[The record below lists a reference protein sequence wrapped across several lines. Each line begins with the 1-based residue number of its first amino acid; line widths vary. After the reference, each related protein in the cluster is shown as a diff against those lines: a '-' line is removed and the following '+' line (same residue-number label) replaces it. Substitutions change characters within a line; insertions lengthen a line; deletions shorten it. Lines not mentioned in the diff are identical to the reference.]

1 MMNLREIAASIPNYE
16 YFLTVDE
23 MRAST
28 AQLHAEFPDI
38 TNVRFVGATRED
50 DPLELLSIHHEDG
63 LPNAFL
69 FGAPEPNE
77 PIGCMAI
84 EFLARRLC
92 EDENLRAA
100 LGYNWH
106 FIKCIDAD
114 GTRLNEGWFRGPFH
128 LRHYH
133 RNFYR
138 PRTQEQVESTF
149 PIDYKTLQFDQPLP
163 ETQAL
168 MRCIDE
174 LQPRFLF
181 SLHNAEFGG
190 VFYYINEEFP
200 SLYPLFHEIPTWFD
214 LHLEHGEPE
223 MPFAIE
229 YAPAIF
235 QMPSVR
241 DMYDFLEEQTGQD
254 PVSLIQQGGS
264 SMEYSERYGT
274 KALVVE
280 MPYWD
285 DPRVSDL
292 SESTLT
298 RRDAVIE
305 SAHRIMATCDWLSE
319 QMDQAAPHLRLDT
332 PLRRAAIDSNTIVK
346 RWSAGRI
353 HWVESAPEADDPATV
368 AELFSNQ
375 VSWASYA
382 QRGRAM
388 WLRTLESEFAAGNDS
403 PIILEALDAAES
415 EFEARATDL
424 EAASEYRIIPI
435 RSLIGVQICAGL
447 AAAQQWR

>member
-1 MMNLREIAASIPNYE
+1 MILKEIAASIPNYE

-28 AQLHAEFPDI
+28 AHLHAEFPNI
-38 TNVRFVGATRED
+38 TSVRIVGTTRED
-50 DPLELLSIHHEDG
+50 DPLDLLSIRHGDG

-69 FGAPEPNE
+69 FGAPHPNE
-77 PIGCMAI
+77 PIGCMVI

-92 EDENLRAA
+92 EDENLRAT

-138 PRTQEQVESTF
+138 PRMQEQVEWTF
-149 PIDYKTLQFDQPLP
+149 PVNYKTLHFDQPLP
-163 ETQAL
+163 ETRAL

-174 LQPRFLF
+174 LQPQFLF

-190 VFYYINEEFP
+190 VFYYINEESPF
-200 SLYPLFHEIPTWFD
+200 LYPLFHEIPTWFD

-241 DMYDFLEEQTGQD
+241 DMYDFLEQQTGQD
-254 PVSLIQQGGS
+254 PVSMIQHGGS
-264 SMEYSERYGT
+264 SMEYSQRYDT
-274 KALVVE
+274 KSLIVE

-285 DPRVSDL
+285 DQRVSDL
-292 SESTLT
+292 SKTNLT
-298 RRDAVIE
+298 RREAVID
-305 SAHRIMATCDWLSE
+305 SAHRIMATSDWLSE
-319 QMDQAAPHLRLDT
+319 QMEKIAPHLELDT
-332 PLRRAAIDSNTIVK
+332 PIHRAAIDSNAIIK

-353 HWVESAPEADDPATV
+353 HWIENAREADDPATV

-375 VSWASYA
+375 VSWAGYA
-382 QRGRAM
+382 QRGQAM
-388 WLRTLESEFAAGNDS
+388 WLRTLESEIAAGNDTQVV
-403 PIILEALDAAES
+403 LEARETAEK
-415 EFEARATDL
+415 EFEAHATAL
-424 EAASEYRIIPI
+424 EAASDYRTIPI
-435 RSLIGVQICAGL
+435 RSLIGVQVCAGL

>member
-1 MMNLREIAASIPNYE
+1 MNLKELAASIPNYK

-28 AQLHAEFPDI
+28 AQLHDEYPDL
-38 TNVRFVGATRED
+38 TSVHVVGTTRENE
-50 DPLELLSIHHEDG
+50 PLELLSIHHGDG

-69 FGAPEPNE
+69 FGAPDPNE
-77 PIGCMAI
+77 PIGCMTI
-84 EFLARRLC
+84 EFLTRRLC
-92 EDENLRAA
+92 EDEILRAE

-128 LRHYH
+128 LRNYH
-133 RNFYR
+133 RDFYR
-138 PRTQEQVESTF
+138 PRMQEQVELTF
-149 PIDYKTLQFDQPLP
+149 PVDYKTLHFDHPLP
-163 ETQAL
+163 ETCAL

-174 LQPRFLF
+174 LQPCFLF

-190 VFYYINEEFP
+190 VFFYINEATP
-200 SLYPLFHEIPTWFD
+200 TLYPLYQEIPTWFD

-241 DMYDFLEEQTGQD
+241 DMYDFLEQQTGQD
-254 PVSLIQQGGS
+254 PVSMIQHGGT
-264 SMEYSERYGT
+264 SMEYSERFGT
-274 KALVVE
+274 KALIVE

-285 DPRVSDL
+285 DPRVSDQ
-292 SESTLT
+292 SETSLT
-298 RRDAVIE
+298 RREAVIE
-305 SAHRIMATCDWLSE
+305 SAQSIMATSAWLIE
-319 QMDQAAPHLRLDT
+319 QMEMATPYFKLDT
-332 PLRRAAIDSNTIVK
+332 PIHRAAIDSNAIVK

-353 HWVESAPEADDPATV
+353 HWVENAPEADDLATV

-375 VSWASYA
+375 VTWASYA
-382 QRGRAM
+382 QRGQAM
-388 WLRTLESEFAAGNDS
+388 WLRSLEAEIAAGNDTQVV
-403 PIILEALDAAES
+403 LEARDTAES
-415 EFEARATDL
+415 EFEAHATAL
-424 EAASEYRIIPI
+424 EAASDYRIIPI

-447 AAAQQWR
+447 AAAQLWR